1 MGICSFVGC
10 SVFHFELCYL
20 WCHQCVN
27 NMSVMVVDNWFSVIH
42 ATAANFDGITIEY
55 FSYLVV
61 FKGVFVY

>member
-27 NMSVMVVDNWFSVIH
+27 NMSSVIH